1 MTWGFC
7 KSYGQFAKFVKLVFG
22 RAELCMMSHEV
33 RSAPMGAFVGN
44 LINLVGTG
52 IIANCKSIVG
62 GIYQNGMKYNDSG
75 NRSA

>member
-1 MTWGFC
+1 
-7 KSYGQFAKFVKLVFG
+7 
-22 RAELCMMSHEV
+22 MMSHEV